1 MTVPEVGIPVTEVS
15 GISVTEA
22 LIPAVK
28 VVLIPSEVP
37 SAAVR

>member
-1 MTVPEVGIPVTEVS
+1 MIVPEVGSCVTEAT
-15 GISVTEA
+15 GISVTDA

-28 VVLIPSEVP
+28 VVLIPSDVP

>member
-1 MTVPEVGIPVTEVS
+1 MVPEAGIPVTEAT
-15 GISVTEA
+15 GIVAIES

-37 SAAVR
+37 SAVVR